1 LPSFPILGRFAFSG
15 SVVVVGAVLSQK
27 VQVLGGELNQ
37 LFGGGGA
44 GSSTYST

>member
-1 LPSFPILGRFAFSG
+1 LGRFSFSG
-15 SVVVVGAVLSQK
+15 SVVVVVVVVGAVLSQK